1 MASLFMPAL
10 MGCYANSSTH
20 PSVHPYIYIYIHTHT
35 TYMTSDRAAAA
46 MSLYVSVVAKGGIL
60 RLRTLACCLHLVCV
74 EIKCSKIAMEL
85 VPIGLIPPCAEVVPS
100 CQEVHLAHFLV
111 KISLHLP

>member
-1 MASLFMPAL
+1 
-10 MGCYANSSTH
+10 
-20 PSVHPYIYIYIHTHT
+20 
-35 TYMTSDRAAAA
+35 MTSDRAAAA

-100 CQEVHLAHFLV
+100 RQEVHLAHFLV